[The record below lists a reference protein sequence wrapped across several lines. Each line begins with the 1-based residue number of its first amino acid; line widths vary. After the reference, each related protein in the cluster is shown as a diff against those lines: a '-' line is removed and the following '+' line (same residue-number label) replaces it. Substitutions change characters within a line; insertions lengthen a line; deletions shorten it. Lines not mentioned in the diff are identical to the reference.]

1 MKFNYSQDKVTV
13 KQKAY
18 SVFDIRTLHTR
29 YQTRTLKLIQDP
41 RRTLI
46 PALIGAKQQG
56 KAAYLSCDKLFIN
69 GQEFSADNVDKIASN

>member
-1 MKFNYSQDKVTV
+1 MKFDYFQDKVTV

-18 SVFDIRTLHTR
+18 SVFEKDTPYRVSDQCPKPSQ
-29 YQTRTLKLIQDP
+29 YP

-46 PALIGAKQQG
+46 PAFIILAKQQG
-56 KAAYLSCDKLFIN
+56 KAGYLSYDKLFIN